1 MNPVQNAITQ
11 ALSDVET
18 FSRLILKRPLRAY
31 QAEPARSAIQSAIAH
46 DGEQYV
52 WRFPRQSGKNE
63 TIAHVHA
70 YLLFLYQRVK
80 GASIVHTAP
89 TFDPQCKNAM
99 RRVLEITANNPFFK
113 GIRAS
118 GNSIVFGQA
127 RLICLSGMER
137 DKPNVGSTASLM
149 LSKDECQDL
158 SQAYIEQAFDPMTAN
173 TNAVHVHTGTARHTG
188 TYLAAKRLQ
197 LEKLELQD
205 GKRRVYI
212 INWRDVAR
220 TNSAYGQAVEATIRK
235 LGPLHPSVQTEYEN
249 IETEQTGRLFDDRRI
264 ALIQARSA
272 RVYGPEDK
280 VRYVA
285 TIDVGGT
292 DLLQQD
298 KEHDMTIVAI
308 HQVDTV
314 AGLNAFTTVDY
325 LALQGANV
333 LDDTPERRRV
343 FDYLDCWKPLRI
355 VSDSTGLGVGLC
367 SAMIKRYQQKVV
379 PFQFT
384 ASSKT
389 DLLNNFLALIETGR
403 YHHYDAQTNGK
414 IDLDHL
420 RFFEQLR
427 QCEHVEHST
436 HTEWGI
442 PAHVSWR
449 HPVKLA
455 DEPLHDDHLL
465 SVSLVGVLADAEL
478 QPRSASSTPAP
489 KRATRSRQE
498 ED

>member
-11 ALSDVET
+11 ALSDIET

-31 QAEPARSAIQSAIAH
+31 QLEPARSAISSAIRH

-63 TIAHVHA
+63 TLAHVHA
-70 YLLFLYQRVK
+70 YLLFLFQRVK

-99 RRVLEITANNPFFK
+99 RRVIEITSGNPFFK
-113 GIRAS
+113 GIKVS
-118 GNSIVFGQA
+118 GNTIIFGQA

-137 DKPNVGSTASLM
+137 DKPNVGSTASLL

-158 SQAYIEQAFDPMTAN
+158 SMEYIERAFDPMTAN
-173 TNAVHVHTGTARHTG
+173 TNAPHIHTGTARHTG
-188 TYLAAKRLQ
+188 TYLAIKRTQ
-197 LEKLELQD
+197 LEHLQAQD
-205 GKRRVYI
+205 GKKRVFI

-220 TNSAYGQAVEATIRK
+220 VNPAYGAAVQSTINK
-235 LGPLHPSVQTEYEN
+235 LGALHPSVQTEYEN

-264 ALIQARSA
+264 ALMTCDAQRA
-272 RVYGPEDK
+272 YGPGAGD
-280 VRYVA
+280 RFVA
-285 TIDVGGT
+285 TIDVAGT
-292 DLLQQD
+292 DLMQQER
-298 KEHDMTIVAI
+298 EHDMTVIAI
-308 HQVDTV
+308 HQVEALD
-314 AGLNAFTTVDY
+314 GLNAFTTVDY
-325 LALQGANV
+325 LAMQGANV

-343 FDYLDCWKPLRI
+343 FAYLDCWKPLKI
-355 VSDSTGLGVGLC
+355 VSDSTGLGVGFC
-367 SAMIKRYQQKVV
+367 SALLKRYQQRVI

-403 YHHYDAQTNGK
+403 YHHYTAPANGK
-414 IDLDHL
+414 IDLDYA
-420 RFFEQLR
+420 RFYAQL
-427 QCEHVEHST
+427 QKCEHQEYGN

-442 PAHVSWR
+442 PAHVTWR
-449 HPVKLA
+449 HPVTLA

-465 SVSLVGVLADAEL
+465 SVSLVGVLTDADL
-478 QPRSASSTPAP
+478 QPRAASSTPAP
-489 KRATRSRQE
+489 RRVARKRD